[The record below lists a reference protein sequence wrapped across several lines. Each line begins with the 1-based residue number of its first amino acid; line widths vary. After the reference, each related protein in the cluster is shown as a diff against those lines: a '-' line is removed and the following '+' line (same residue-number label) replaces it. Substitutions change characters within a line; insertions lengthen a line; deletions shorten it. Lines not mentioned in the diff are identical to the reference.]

1 MVQITL
7 LYQENDPY
15 CHQAQEALENLRME
29 EEMGEIQMILIDVKD
44 DHKDYPNLPVVLL
57 NNEKIYEA
65 ESGENYQTCKAKLR
79 RGLLHK

>member
-29 EEMGEIQMILIDVKD
+29 EMHDIQLVFIDVKD
-44 DHKDYPNLPVVLL
+44 EHKDYPNLPVVLM
-57 NNEKIYEA
+57 NNVKVYEA
-65 ESGENYQTCKAKLR
+65 NDGENYQTCKERLR
-79 RGLLHK
+79 SAICQK